1 MSDPVENNDR
11 QATAAS
17 LLIDLFREKPLF
29 LNLLSSYVEQTQE
42 LENEIFELRNAF
54 WVDTAIGAQLD
65 GIGQIVG
72 ITREGASDT
81 VYRIRIKARILINLS
96 SGTPNQILELVRA
109 LSPASAPDPTY
120 TPWFPASFA
129 IGVTE
134 LTLTE
139 VAEISDAIIETTP
152 LGVRSN
158 FIYSL
163 DTNANMFQF
172 SSDASSQTSAVQ
184 GFANL
189 AQTTGGKLSGV
200 ITNG

>member
-1 MSDPVENNDR
+1 MSEPVENNDR
-11 QATAAS
+11 QATAAG

-29 LNLLSSYVEQTQE
+29 LKLLSSYVDETQE

-72 ITREGASDT
+72 ITRDGASDT
-81 VYRIRIKARILINLS
+81 IYRIRIKARILINLS

-120 TPWFPASFA
+120 TPWFPAAFA
-129 IGVTE
+129 IGVTG
-134 LTLTE
+134 LTLAE

-158 FIYSL
+158 FVYSL
-163 DTNANMFQF
+163 DTDANTFQF
-172 SSDASSQTSAVQ
+172 SSDASSQTSATQ